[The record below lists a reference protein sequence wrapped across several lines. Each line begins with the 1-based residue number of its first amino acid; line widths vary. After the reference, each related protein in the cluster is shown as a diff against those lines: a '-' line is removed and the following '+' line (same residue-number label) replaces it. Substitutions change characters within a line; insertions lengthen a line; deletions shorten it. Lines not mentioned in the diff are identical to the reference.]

1 MIKLSNPPKQDNSL
15 WLKVKHTHMS
25 GSDVKYLY
33 LGKLIFLGISD
44 FSQFEKVHYQSEI
57 INITED

>member
-1 MIKLSNPPKQDNSL
+1 MIKLSNPHKQDNSL

-44 FSQFEKVHYQSEI
+44 FSLTINLRKSIIKVKS
-57 INITED
+57 

>member
-25 GSDVKYLY
+25 GSDMKYLY

-44 FSQFEKVHYQSEI
+44 FSLTINLRKSIIKVKS
-57 INITED
+57 

>member
-1 MIKLSNPPKQDNSL
+1 MIKLSSPPKQDNSL
-15 WLKVKHTHMS
+15 WLKVKHSHMS

-44 FSQFEKVHYQSEI
+44 FSLTINLRKSITKVKS
-57 INITED
+57 

>member
-44 FSQFEKVHYQSEI
+44 FSLTINLRKSIIKVKP
-57 INITED
+57 

>member
-33 LGKLIFLGISD
+33 LGKLVFLGISD
-44 FSQFEKVHYQSEI
+44 FSLTINLRKSIIKVKS
-57 INITED
+57 

>member
-15 WLKVKHTHMS
+15 WLKVKHSHMS

-44 FSQFEKVHYQSEI
+44 FSLTINLRKSIIKVKS
-57 INITED
+57 

>member
-44 FSQFEKVHYQSEI
+44 FSLTINLRKSTIKVKS
-57 INITED
+57 

>member
-44 FSQFEKVHYQSEI
+44 FSLTINVRKSIIKVKS
-57 INITED
+57 

>member
-44 FSQFEKVHYQSEI
+44 FSLTINLRKSIIKVKS
-57 INITED
+57 

>member
-15 WLKVKHTHMS
+15 WLKVKHSYMS

-44 FSQFEKVHYQSEI
+44 FSLTINLRKSITKVKS
-57 INITED
+57 

>member
-15 WLKVKHTHMS
+15 WLKVKNSHMS

-44 FSQFEKVHYQSEI
+44 FSLTINLRKSIIKVKS
-57 INITED
+57 